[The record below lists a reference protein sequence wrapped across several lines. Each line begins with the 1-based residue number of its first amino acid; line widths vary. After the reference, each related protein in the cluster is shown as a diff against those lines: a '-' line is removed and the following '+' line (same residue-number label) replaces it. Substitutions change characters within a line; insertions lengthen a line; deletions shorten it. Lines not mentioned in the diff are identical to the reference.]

1 MNTSKNDMMKYLG
14 AAAAIGGTML
24 IGSGLISDNKSVKKK
39 MKKTANKALDA
50 VDGIINGVQ
59 SFVK

>member
-1 MNTSKNDMMKYLG
+1 MNTSKHDMMKYVG

-24 IGSGLISDNKSVKKK
+24 IGSGILSSNKSVKKK

-50 VDGIINGVQ
+50 VDGILNGV
-59 SFVK
+59 SGLMK

>member
-1 MNTSKNDMMKYLG
+1 MNTSRNDMMKYIG

-24 IGSGLISDNKSVKKK
+24 LGSGLMGSNKSMKKK

-50 VDGIINGVQ
+50 VDGIISGMQ
-59 SFVK
+59 SIVK

>member
-59 SFVK
+59 AFVK

>member
-14 AAAAIGGTML
+14 AAAASGGTML

>member
-1 MNTSKNDMMKYLG
+1 MNTSKNDMMKYIG

-24 IGSGLISDNKSVKKK
+24 LGSGLMSSNRSVKKK

-50 VDGIINGVQ
+50 VDGIISGMQ
-59 SFVK
+59 SIVK

>member
-1 MNTSKNDMMKYLG
+1 MNTSKNDMMKYIG

-24 IGSGLISDNKSVKKK
+24 IGSGLMSSNRSMKKK

-50 VDGIINGVQ
+50 VDGIISGMQ
-59 SFVK
+59 SIVK